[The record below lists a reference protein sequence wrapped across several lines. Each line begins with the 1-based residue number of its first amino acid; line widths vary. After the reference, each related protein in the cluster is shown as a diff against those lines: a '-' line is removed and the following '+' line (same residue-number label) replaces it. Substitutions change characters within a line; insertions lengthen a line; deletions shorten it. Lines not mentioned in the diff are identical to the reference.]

1 MTRMNRPLF
10 LLGALG
16 VLASMARN
24 PCRAADQLPG
34 APQLTPILIS
44 GADVYTV
51 SGDVIRGGQV
61 LFDEGR
67 IVAVGKDVQV
77 PSNTKHVDVT
87 GKRVYPGLFAA
98 GNDLGLVEVRSVRG
112 SDDASETGTLN
123 PNIRAEVAIS
133 PDSELIPVARAN
145 GVLLNLTLPEG
156 SILPGSSAVLQ
167 LDGWTWQD
175 LTLKAP
181 AAIHVTWPS
190 MTRPRARRVTQ
201 RQNAEETPKADEEL
215 RSLDQAFADARAY
228 LAAKNSPKKPEH
240 DARWEAMVPLL
251 EGKIPLVVAAD
262 EVRQIRAAV
271 AFAAREKVRLIVFGG
286 YDAPLCADLL
296 KTYDIPVIVNGIHRL
311 PMRSDAPYDEPFTV
325 PNRLREAGVK

>member
-123 PNIRAEVAIS
+123 PNIRAEVAIN

-240 DARWEAMVPLL
+240 DARWEAIWAHRDPQARKRARAGAAALPLPGSV
-251 EGKIPLVVAAD
+251 GKKGPPKPAGFVSFFHRRDRRETNPTIGIP
-262 EVRQIRAAV
+262 
-271 AFAAREKVRLIVFGG
+271 
-286 YDAPLCADLL
+286 P
-296 KTYDIPVIVNGIHRL
+296 
-311 PMRSDAPYDEPFTV
+311 
-325 PNRLREAGVK
+325 GVQSTL